1 MLTHDLFSSRICL
14 SERVWIL
21 QLNKLNQVY
30 LSFTTSVCKIAE
42 SIVSQNRVK
51 KRYFALLRGLL
62 VACPKNE

>member
-14 SERVWIL
+14 YERMWIL

-51 KRYFALLRGLL
+51 KRYFALLRRIVGGL
-62 VACPKNE
+62 P